1 MLFFLVTAGYVLL
14 GIFGEPRRLSI
25 SKSLG
30 VARRLSEIFDGGT
43 TRQLMLKGKLSNNQL
58 ITTDKPI
65 GFFLIIK
72 TKMLIFVF
80 KLNFYYYLKIDNLA
94 R

>member
-1 MLFFLVTAGYVLL
+1 LFFLVTAGYVLL
-14 GIFGEPRRLSI
+14 GIFGDSHRLSI
-25 SKSLG
+25 STSLG

-43 TRQLMLKGKLSNNQL
+43 TRHLMLKGKLSNKQL

-80 KLNFYYYLKIDNLA
+80 NLKFLLLFKD
-94 R
+94 